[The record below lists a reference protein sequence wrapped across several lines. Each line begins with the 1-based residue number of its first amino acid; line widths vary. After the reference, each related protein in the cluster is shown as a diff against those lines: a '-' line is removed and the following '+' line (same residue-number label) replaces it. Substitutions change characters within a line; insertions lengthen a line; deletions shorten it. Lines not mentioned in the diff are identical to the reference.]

1 MKSNNV
7 DAYTREFHRGEMY
20 YVYRDPDVNYP
31 QGHCLDPKDG
41 RPAIIITNEDEIE
54 NSWTLMVVYLTKKD
68 RKNLKTEFTVDLP
81 RCHNSK
87 ARCGQVSTVDKSLF
101 GDYIGVV
108 SDEEWVELNDTLV
121 YALGIEV
128 PESHTSP
135 TTAPVMETSSEE
147 LNKLASER
155 DFYKNMYEQL
165 LDKVINK

>member
-1 MKSNNV
+1 MKSNNS

-20 YVYRDPDVNYP
+20 YIFRDPDTNYP

-41 RPAIIITNEDEIE
+41 RPAVIVTNEDEIA

-101 GDYIGVV
+101 GDYIGTV
-108 SDEEWVELNDTLV
+108 SDEEWEELNETLI
-121 YALGIEV
+121 YSLGIEV
-128 PESHTSP
+128 SETDATYAEDTS
-135 TTAPVMETSSEE
+135 TEE
-147 LNKLASER
+147 LSKLTNER